1 MPTPSPSPTPLA
13 AEQVD
18 QLRADLDAGRSP
30 MVWFTEAAVG
40 VDAGRSAKV
49 VALGDPAEGDYI
61 QVRPTG
67 SQDELSFSPNELTLA
82 KPPRRRRPPEPAA
95 EVEAEAPP
103 PTTDELLITRDRPGP
118 ARTGKTQPPNEKTE
132 DVPEN
137 PDSPDSPDRPEK
149 PEKAEKR
156 RAARAKPAGPV
167 TVTLHSTPEGEW
179 TVEVQAGGRRTVRP
193 QPVAAAA
200 VASAAR
206 SLGGD
211 IEEAIGGALAAARE
225 RQRARVEHLE
235 SALAAAR
242 RALADLAD

>member
-1 MPTPSPSPTPLA
+1 MPTASPSPAPLA

-18 QLRADLDAGRSP
+18 HLRAELDAGRSP

-49 VALGDPAEGDYI
+49 VALGDPAEGDFI

-67 SQDELSFSPNELTLA
+67 SQDELSFSTNELTLA

-103 PTTDELLITRDRPGP
+103 PTTDELLITRDRPRP
-118 ARTGKTQPPNEKTE
+118 AKTA
-132 DVPEN
+132 
-137 PDSPDSPDRPEK
+137 K
-149 PEKAEKR
+149 PEAVTETPEPTPEAADKADNTDKAEKSEKR
-156 RAARAKPAGPV
+156 SKPGRPKPPMPV

-179 TVEVQAGGRRTVRP
+179 TVEVQAGTRRAVRP
-193 QPVAAAA
+193 QPIAAAA
-200 VASAAR
+200 VAAAAK

-211 IEEAIGGALAAARE
+211 IEEAISGALAAARE
-225 RQRARVEHLE
+225 RQRARVVHLE

-242 RALADLAD
+242 RALADLTD